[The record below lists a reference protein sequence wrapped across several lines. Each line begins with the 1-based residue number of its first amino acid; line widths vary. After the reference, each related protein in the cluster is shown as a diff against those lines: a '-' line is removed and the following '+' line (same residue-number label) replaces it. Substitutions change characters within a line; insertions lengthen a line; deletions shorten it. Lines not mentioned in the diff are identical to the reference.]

1 MEAFSIKK
9 IPVRSTRKPRFVSRR
24 RQPSALNLPWG
35 KIAAFSATILLA
47 MGLIFIGMKAASW
60 YKKIKINSP
69 LQIGSKKQ
77 PPVEK
82 TEYTILL
89 AGYGGPGHD
98 GAYLTDTLMLA
109 HVDKKTKKVVLF
121 NVPRDLWVKVPST
134 DPEANTHSKINAIY
148 QMALFPEDYPSVPKQ
163 YHGKDNAP
171 SFLKKVIGD
180 VTGVNVDYFVG
191 IDFGGFRQ
199 LIDTLGGIDVSVRT
213 TFTDYEYPIDGHEDD
228 PCGKKDTELEDAVKQ
243 ATEEPVLAFPCRYET
258 LHFDAGPT
266 HLDGTSALK
275 YARSRHSLQDGN
287 DFGRAARQQQVI
299 EAVKDKVL
307 SIGFIPKILPLMD
320 TLSNNI
326 RTDISASE
334 IDSFLGEAANAKDY
348 KIVNYVMSTNEVLK
362 NDISADG
369 QYILVS
375 KDGIDKWNIV
385 KKVFHNV
392 VAGISPTPTPTITPK
407 VSPKVTK
414 KPVRN

>member
-1 MEAFSIKK
+1 MPN
-9 IPVRSTRKPRFVSRR
+9 IPD
-24 RQPSALNLPWG
+24 LPWG
-35 KIAAFSATILLA
+35 KLFGFGAAILFAIL
-47 MGLIFIGMKAASW
+47 LIFIGMKAASW
-60 YKKIKINSP
+60 YEKIKIDGPKTGKNET
-69 LQIGSKKQ
+69 K

-98 GAYLTDTLMLA
+98 GAYLTDTLMVA
-109 HVDKKTKKVVLF
+109 HIDKKTKKVVLF
-121 NVPRDLWVKVPST
+121 NVPRDLWVKVPSK
-134 DPEANTHSKINAIY
+134 DPKSNTHSKINALY
-148 QMALFPEDYPSVPKQ
+148 QMALFPEDYPNIPKEYQ
-163 YHGKDNAP
+163 GKDNAP
-171 SFLKKVIGD
+171 TFLKKVITE
-180 VTGVNVDYFVG
+180 VTGFEVDYFVG

-199 LIDTLGGIDVSVRT
+199 LIDTLGGVDVNVRT

-258 LHFDAGPT
+258 LHFDQGPI
-266 HLDGTSALK
+266 HLDGETALK
-275 YARSRHSLQDGN
+275 YARSRHSLQDGS

-299 EAVKDKVL
+299 EAVKDKVF
-307 SIGFIPKILPLMD
+307 SITFIPKILPLID

-334 IDSFLGEAANAKDY
+334 MDNFIGQAASANDY
-348 KIVNYVMSTNEVLK
+348 KITNYVMSTDEVLM
-362 NDISADG
+362 NDVSADG

-375 KDGIDKWNIV
+375 KDGLDKWNIV

-392 VAGISPTPTPTITPK
+392 VEGISPSPTPSVTPR
-407 VSPKVTK
+407 VSPTPKVTK
-414 KPVRN
+414 KPAANKAI